1 MNRWLA
7 ILILSFGTAILV
19 AYAAIPHHHHEGAVC
34 YHHDE
39 ERGHTQQASHQHGPL
54 HPIDFNC
61 SLKQLFIAPTGKKVI
76 IPDPLYVT
84 WNQTTFSGIALLQ
97 NIDLSPDLFPLKLL
111 SYSTEQD
118 LPDPVIILSGP
129 RAPPSC

>member
-19 AYAAIPHHHHEGAVC
+19 AHAAIPHHHHEGAVC

-39 ERGHTQQASHQHGPL
+39 DRGHTQEASHQHGPL

-61 SLKQLFIAPTGKKVI
+61 SLKQLYIAPSVKKVI
-76 IPDPLYVT
+76 LPDPLHIS
-84 WNQTTFSGIALLQ
+84 WDQTTLSGIALFQ
-97 NIDLSPDLFPLKLL
+97 TRVLSPDLFPLKLL
-111 SYSTEQD
+111 LHPTELD
-118 LPDPVIILSGP
+118 LPDPAILLTGP